1 MTMNEG
7 DKQAWHDIALAA
19 TYIVLYVTV
28 IAGMV
33 LMCAGCSSTSKVV
46 TDTTQ
51 HSHVEQTA
59 DSMAHIAK
67 RDSIVTTNVNVGE
80 TTNNITDRE
89 HWHEVHDS
97 TFVTINADGTR
108 DIRTVRT
115 EKEKEAVHDTIWRDK
130 WREKEVYVYVSVR
143 DSTREKVYESVIDS
157 LRHELR
163 DKETVIKELS
173 FWDKIKQS
181 IFGGIIFLFIAAVVW
196 MWMKVVRH

>member
-1 MTMNEG
+1 MNEG
-7 DKQAWHDIALAA
+7 DKQAWHDIALTAM
-19 TYIVLYVTV
+19 YIVLYVAV

-51 HSHVEQTA
+51 KKHIEQTT
-59 DSMAHIAK
+59 DSMAHIAR
-67 RDSIVTTNVNVGE
+67 RDSNVTTSVNAGE
-80 TTNNITDRE
+80 TVNSITDRE

-97 TFVTINADGTR
+97 TFVIINADGTR
-108 DIRTVRT
+108 DIRTVRS
-115 EKEKEAVHDTIWRDK
+115 EKEKEAIHDTLWRDR
-130 WREKEVYVYVSVR
+130 WRDSVRTEFVYVSDSVR
-143 DSTREKVYESVIDS
+143 EQSYRSRIDS
-157 LRHELR
+157 LTHELR

-196 MWMKVVRH
+196 MWIRFIKH